1 VTTRVRRATRGSQGI
16 SVNGSNKKRYNLEI
30 LGSIYEKVKEFA
42 EMEGTSVADQLHEFI
57 LLGVLI
63 KSEKYN
69 SNAKLMLREGDHE
82 RELVILSDA
91 LILTLASPQ
100 AK

>member
-1 VTTRVRRATRGSQGI
+1 MTTRVRRTNRGGQGARG
-16 SVNGSNKKRYNLEI
+16 NGSSTKRYNLVI

-42 EMEGTSVADQLHEFI
+42 DMEGSSVAEQLHEFI

-69 SNAKLMLREGDHE
+69 SNARLILREGDHE

-91 LILTLASPQ
+91 LILALASPQ